1 MKRFCCWTLKNFG
14 EFINNTDWN
23 KARTTSNF
31 EIEQRYEQHYE
42 HLFNPNSWKHVEP
55 LWCIWTSF
63 WRCWWEIPYYS
74 KKFIRITR
82 QLSPAWKNAVIFRF
96 VNDLFINVAIQ
107 DTCIASMNVVL
118 IFVSSFLDSYLRFFK
133 TLALTMWFLGHQMEL
148 LLLFRDKKGLEEQVV
163 PLYFQNRVYFRSF
176 LRKVS
181 IYKYLSEL

>member
-1 MKRFCCWTLKNFG
+1 MGSSWIVTNSIWSWIILDYLDFHFIDPSDLLKRTYSDNWNQIIENVRWMKRFCCWTLKNFG

-96 VNDLFINVAIQ
+96 VNDLFINVAIKTPVSLQ
-107 DTCIASMNVVL
+107 WMSFSSSSPLSSIA
-118 IFVSSFLDSYLRFFK
+118 I
-133 TLALTMWFLGHQMEL
+133 
-148 LLLFRDKKGLEEQVV
+148 
-163 PLYFQNRVYFRSF
+163 
-176 LRKVS
+176 
-181 IYKYLSEL
+181 